1 MKKVVNNLE
10 EFLCWKEEQKK
21 KYIIHN
27 RKVPNEFPCIIVFY
41 IIENDYFDSPDGL
54 GFDFVYKK
62 DFEII

>member
-1 MKKVVNNLE
+1 MKKVVHNLE

-27 RKVPNEFPCIIVFY
+27 RKLPNDFPCVIVSY

-62 DFEII
+62 DFEF

>member
-1 MKKVVNNLE
+1 MKKVVHNLE

-62 DFEII
+62 DFEF